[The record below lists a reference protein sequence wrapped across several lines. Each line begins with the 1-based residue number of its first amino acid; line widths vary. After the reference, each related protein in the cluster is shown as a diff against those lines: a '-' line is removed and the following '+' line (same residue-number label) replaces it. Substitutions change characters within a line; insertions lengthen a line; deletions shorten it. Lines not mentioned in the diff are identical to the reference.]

1 MQIKSALAIALLI
14 SIVSG
19 CYTKKTAIEKF
30 CKQYKADTTIVR
42 HDTIVM
48 DSTRIDSVFSTIID
62 SVFIQQGKLSI
73 KYIKMRDSIL
83 LSGKYDS
90 DTIVRIDTIKV
101 TIPIFIPNCNKTTI
115 ERIRDARN
123 FIFLAFVLGGLLGV
137 YMKLR

>member
-30 CKQYKADTTIVR
+30 CKQDKADTTIVI

-73 KYIKMRDSIL
+73 KYIKVRDSIY

-101 TIPIFIPNCNKTTI
+101 SIPIFIPSCNKTTL

-123 FIFLAFVLGGLLGV
+123 FIFLAFVLGCLLGV

>member
-1 MQIKSALAIALLI
+1 MQLKSAMAIALLI

-30 CKQYKADTTIVR
+30 CTKTTADTTIIK
-42 HDTIVM
+42 HDTIVL

-73 KYIKMRDSIL
+73 RYIKMRDSIY

-90 DTIVRIDTIKV
+90 DTIVRIDTFTV
-101 TIPIFIPNCNKTTI
+101 SIPIFIPSCNKTTL

-123 FIFLAFVLGGLLGV
+123 FIFLAFVLGCLLGV

>member
-1 MQIKSALAIALLI
+1 MQLKSGLAIALLI

-19 CYTKKTAIEKF
+19 CYTKNKAIEKF
-30 CKQYKADTTIVR
+30 CKQDKADTTIVI
-42 HDTIVM
+42 HDTIVL
-48 DSTRIDSVFSTIID
+48 DSTRIDTIFSTIID

-73 KYIKMRDSIL
+73 KYIKMRDSIY

-90 DTIVRIDTIKV
+90 DTIVRIDTFTV
-101 TIPIFIPNCNKTTI
+101 SIPVFIPTCNKTTI

-123 FIFLAFVLGGLLGV
+123 FIFLAFVLGCLLGV

>member
-30 CKQYKADTTIVR
+30 CKQDKADTTIVI

-48 DSTRIDSVFSTIID
+48 DSTRIDTVFSTIID

-73 KYIKMRDSIL
+73 RYIKVRDSIY

-101 TIPIFIPNCNKTTI
+101 SIPIIIHSCNKTRL

-123 FIFLAFVLGGLLGV
+123 FIFLAFVIGGLLGL
-137 YMKLR
+137 YMKPR

>member
-1 MQIKSALAIALLI
+1 MQLKSALAIALLI